1 MRRQLHLLIP
11 VSLFACLPLFLLS
24 CSETVAPETSS
35 VSAGELE
42 KRHFGARGAERV
54 RPATSSQATI
64 MNITVPN
71 GGTSACLP
79 VPWAVPG
86 EGGAITTINVTTLPG
101 HGTMNTLQLGGSMAL
116 NCEPGFM
123 YTNDSADNSTSD
135 TFTITAN
142 CISGPCEGPI
152 TFNVTI
158 TPPPAEEMIENL
170 KEVVE
175 NLPIEPAVKISLC
188 AKLQRAA
195 AALDNG
201 SIGAACWELT
211 SFINCVEVH
220 RGKKLNEDQADELIA
235 AAQAIMDA
243 IGCP

>member
-1 MRRQLHLLIP
+1 MRRQLRLLIP

-24 CSETVAPETSS
+24 CGETSAPITSS
-35 VSAGELE
+35 VPAGKLE
-42 KRHFGARGAERV
+42 TRPVGARGADV
-54 RPATSSQATI
+54 RTAGFRATI

-71 GGTSACLP
+71 GGTTACLP

-86 EGGAITTINVTTLPG
+86 EGGAITTINVTTLPS
-101 HGTMNTLQLGGSMAL
+101 HGTMNTLQLGGSAAL

-123 YTNDSADNSTSD
+123 YTNDAADNSTTD

-152 TFNVTI
+152 TFHVTI
-158 TPPPAEEMIENL
+158 TPPPAEEMIQNL
-170 KEVVE
+170 KEEIE
-175 NLPIEPAVKISLC
+175 NLPIHPGVKSALC
-188 AKLQRAA
+188 AKLERAA

-201 SIGAACWELT
+201 NIGAACRELGA
-211 SFINCVEVH
+211 FINCAQVH
-220 RGKKLNEDQADELIA
+220 RGKKLTEAQADELIA

-243 IGCP
+243 IPCP

>member
-1 MRRQLHLLIP
+1 MRRQLQLLIP
-11 VSLFACLPLFLLS
+11 VTLFAGLPLFLQS
-24 CSETVAPETSS
+24 CSETTAPITSS
-35 VSAGELE
+35 VSADKLE
-42 KRHFGARGAERV
+42 TRPAGGRGAERF

-86 EGGAITTINVTTLPG
+86 EGGAITTINVTTLPS

-123 YTNDSADNSTSD
+123 YTNDAADNSTTD

-142 CISGPCEGPI
+142 CISGPCEPPI
-152 TFNVTI
+152 TFHVTI
-158 TPPPAEEMIENL
+158 ELPPAEEMIDNL
-170 KEVVE
+170 KEE
-175 NLPIEPAVKISLC
+175 ILNLPIDPPVKTTLC
-188 AKLQRAA
+188 AKLERAA
-195 AALDNG
+195 DALDNND
-201 SIGAACWELT
+201 IDTACRELRA
-211 SFINCVEVH
+211 FITCVEVF
-220 RGKKLNEDQADELIA
+220 RGNQLTEDQADALIA

-243 IGCP
+243 IPCP